1 MNLLKGK
8 RCVITGAS
16 GGVGEAIAI
25 TFAKQAAELVL
36 VGRNQEKLNA
46 VAEKCKS
53 IGAPNVETATAD
65 FSKAEAVDILA
76 KNLLQKPVHVLVNNA
91 GCLYKP
97 DTCLTLDPNQAD
109 EVLQVNLHT
118 PIRMTRHLAPAMVER
133 KSGTIINIGSI
144 GGLDAFPSSAAYSAS
159 KWGLRG
165 FHMSCYEEMRRSNV
179 KVLLINPAFIRTN
192 MVKGAKGANPA
203 RMIDPTDVAEVALLP
218 FATGSSCCPV
228 EVTLRLTLDAY
239 QFD

>member
-109 EVLQVNLHT
+109 EVLQVQQ
-118 PIRMTRHLAPAMVER
+118 
-133 KSGTIINIGSI
+133 
-144 GGLDAFPSSAAYSAS
+144 
-159 KWGLRG
+159 
-165 FHMSCYEEMRRSNV
+165 RRSY
-179 KVLLINPAFIRTN
+179 L
-192 MVKGAKGANPA
+192 
-203 RMIDPTDVAEVALLP
+203 
-218 FATGSSCCPV
+218 
-228 EVTLRLTLDAY
+228 
-239 QFD
+239 